1 MSTLQKRFELQIKEE
16 VGNRE
21 ELLKEMF
28 ESEKAEFLKAIQE
41 NMVILDSMIKEFTA
55 VKQQKIQ
62 RHVINVSPRE

>member
-55 VKQQKIQ
+55 VKQQQIQ